1 MEEALQHL
9 PALWVCWVYL
19 PFLALGA
26 GVWAMCRVVP
36 RFTAHPRLC
45 VCVCVALV
53 RGYSGSVDHD
63 LGTAGGNQCERV

>member
-1 MEEALQHL
+1 MPELVEEALQHL

-45 VCVCVALV
+45 VCVCVWPL
-53 RGYSGSVDHD
+53 
-63 LGTAGGNQCERV
+63 